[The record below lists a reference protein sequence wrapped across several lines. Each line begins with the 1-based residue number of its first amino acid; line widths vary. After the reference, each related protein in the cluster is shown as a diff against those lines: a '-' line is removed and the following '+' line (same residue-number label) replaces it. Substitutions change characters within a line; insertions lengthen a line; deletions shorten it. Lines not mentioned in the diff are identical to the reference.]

1 MQFRLSTL
9 FLLFVVLWS
18 SLAVF
23 GGGGIVVFIIVVLMA
38 VSIVRPVYFLVLF
51 GFLLLLGLLLPAI
64 SCAREAARRCA
75 CTNNI
80 RQIALALLNYRQANG
95 CFPPAYIADKN
106 GQPAHSWRVLILPYL
121 EGQTLYQQYN
131 FNEPWDGPNNKK
143 LLAGRP
149 PMCFVCPS
157 DGNIRISGT
166 ACTSYAA
173 VVGADAA
180 WPGKTSGKP
189 TGDPSQTI
197 LLVEIAGADIEWT
210 EPKDV
215 SLDALLAK
223 SPGCVTPSSKHLSND
238 EFFTYTPSR
247 GSQRGVGRWE
257 REVLAR
263 RLACF
268 RQVSRHAQSRRLS
281 GGISGFRLE
290 RRRASHQLDQLCRVG
305 RLAGVGRVADVSGR
319 AEPEE
324 EERAGRRG
332 STRAQHNSRELTTP
346 GE

>member
-23 GGGGIVVFIIVVLMA
+23 GGGGIVVFIIVVLTA

-95 CFPPAYIADKN
+95 CFPPAYIVDKN
-106 GQPAHSWRVLILPYL
+106 GRPAHSWRVLILPYL

-197 LLVEIAGADIEWT
+197 LLVED
-210 EPKDV
+210 
-215 SLDALLAK
+215 
-223 SPGCVTPSSKHLSND
+223 C
-238 EFFTYTPSR
+238 
-247 GSQRGVGRWE
+247 
-257 REVLAR
+257 
-263 RLACF
+263 
-268 RQVSRHAQSRRLS
+268 
-281 GGISGFRLE
+281 
-290 RRRASHQLDQLCRVG
+290 
-305 RLAGVGRVADVSGR
+305 
-319 AEPEE
+319 
-324 EERAGRRG
+324 RRG
-332 STRAQHNSRELTTP
+332 H
-346 GE
+346 

>member
-23 GGGGIVVFIIVVLMA
+23 GGGGIVVFIIVVLTA
-38 VSIVRPVYFLVLF
+38 GSIVRPVYFLVLF

-95 CFPPAYIADKN
+95 CFPPAYIVDKN
-106 GQPAHSWRVLILPYL
+106 GRPAHSWRVLILPYL

-189 TGDPSQTI
+189 AGDPSQTI

-238 EFFTYTPSR
+238 EFFTYTPSA
-247 GSQRGVGRWE
+247 GVNVALADGCVKFLPAGLLDSSPE
-257 REVLAR
+257 LLKVGGFREENVKPYIA
-263 RLACF
+263 A
-268 RQVSRHAQSRRLS
+268 SRRINWTNCAALAVWLAS
-281 GGISGFRLE
+281 VALLLY
-290 RRRASHQLDQLCRVG
+290 RAVWSRKKAILVG
-305 RLAGVGRVADVSGR
+305 VEEAQEHNTIAGS
-319 AEPEE
+319 
-324 EERAGRRG
+324 
-332 STRAQHNSRELTTP
+332 
-346 GE
+346 